1 MRALRRV
8 VVAGATCMTV
18 VGGSAVAVTMTSG
31 PAAAETDSTGC
42 STGDLPAY
50 VDGRPEALAPGAA
63 RGDYVWHSDNGWNL
77 AVTHPQPGRNKVV
90 FTGTI
95 RTSRPIEFVEVRD
108 EKNDTVALSG
118 DRMTM
123 TFRFT
128 NYGHIDGVR
137 FRVSCARSVHFSLA
151 ADSHQLSPTQV
162 YLGREGRHPSSTPFA
177 IERR

>member
-1 MRALRRV
+1 MV
-8 VVAGATCMTV
+8 GATCV
-18 VGGSAVAVTMTSG
+18 AVAGGSAVAVTATSG
-31 PAAAETDSTGC
+31 TAAAEEEGSRGC

-50 VDGRPEALAPGAA
+50 VEGRPDTLAPGAA
-63 RGDYVWHSDNGWNL
+63 RGDYVWHNDKGWNL
-77 AVTHPQPGRNKVV
+77 AVTHPQASDQNAGDKVV
-90 FTGTI
+90 FTGTVQ
-95 RTSRPIEFVEVRD
+95 TSKPIEFAEVRD

-137 FRVSCARSVHFSLA
+137 FRVSCAKTVRFSLA
-151 ADSHQLSPTQV
+151 ADGHQLSPTQV
-162 YLGREGRHPSSTPFA
+162 SLGREGRHPSSTPFA